1 MKTTKAMGYIAISL
15 LAAPAVVSGAFAEPA
30 KPAASTN
37 VRLVN
42 LELNNIPVRD
52 AIGKIFEG
60 TGLKYAILPGVSGRV
75 VELKLKGVT
84 FEQALDAMMEAA
96 RLTYTIEDG
105 AYVISAAKAATGS
118 VSAPAGSG
126 GAQPPPAQPRAQT
139 QPPPVE
145 QPPASEA
152 QAPETGPRTAGVGP
166 LIINNEQHGPVFYGQ
181 PGFGQAYPPYDSW
194 GYPPMY
200 RFGQVSIVG
209 GWPSVAIAGG
219 VPYVLRRTPLPPP
232 PPGYVSPEVQRFL
245 QTQWAIRNWTYI
257 TPY

>member
-1 MKTTKAMGYIAISL
+1 MRTTILMGYIALSL
-15 LAAPAVVSGAFAEPA
+15 LFALVVGSGAFAEPA
-30 KPAASTN
+30 KPAVSTN

-42 LELNNIPVRD
+42 LEIKDVSVRD

-60 TGLKYAILPGVSGRV
+60 TGLKYTIMPGVSGRV

-105 AYVISAAKAATGS
+105 AYVISAAKAATAS
-118 VSAPAGSG
+118 VSAAAGSG
-126 GAQPPPAQPRAQT
+126 GAQPPSAQPRAQS
-139 QPPPVE
+139 PPVE
-145 QPPASEA
+145 QPNATEA
-152 QAPETGPRTAGVGP
+152 QASETGSRNAGVGP
-166 LIINNEQHGPVFYGQ
+166 VIIHNEQHGPVFYGQ
-181 PGFGQAYPPYDSW
+181 SGFGQAYPSYDLW
-194 GYPPMY
+194 GYPRMY
-200 RFGQVSIVG
+200 RFGQVGIVG

-232 PPGYVSPEVQRFL
+232 PLGYVSPEVQRFL